1 MIKKKKKKTKKT
13 VNGNYSK
20 VYMEKICNENKNNKK

>member
-1 MIKKKKKKTKKT
+1 MIKKKKKTKKT

-20 VYMEKICNENKNNKK
+20 IYTEKVCNENKNNKK